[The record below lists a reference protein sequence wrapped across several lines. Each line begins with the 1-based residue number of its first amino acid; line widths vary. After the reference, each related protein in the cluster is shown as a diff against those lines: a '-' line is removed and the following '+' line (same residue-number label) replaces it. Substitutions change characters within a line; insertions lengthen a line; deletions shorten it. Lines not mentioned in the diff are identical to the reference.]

1 MPAPE
6 LSHDR
11 PLSDFYFIE
20 AQAAEDGVSKIISL
34 VRDRIPNAFGL
45 DPVSDIQV
53 PCPMNR
59 GGLGARSL
67 RRRPL
72 NQLR

>member
-1 MPAPE
+1 
-6 LSHDR
+6 
-11 PLSDFYFIE
+11 LSDFYFIE
-20 AQAAEDGVSKIISL
+20 AQAPEDGVSKIISL
-34 VRDRIPNAFGL
+34 VGDRIPNAFGL

-67 RRRPL
+67 NIERQSLFSYGGSPG
-72 NQLR
+72 QALRL